1 MIRSRI
7 ADLTIR
13 SCQTDETRQKIQD
26 VTRKII
32 GDKAK
37 CTLEKAKV
45 GENGTYI
52 GGPQFER
59 HERAVHV
66 IGAERAYTLG
76 PSHERIPNRSA
87 PHASG
92 KIYEGEMDD
101 HLQLQKE
108 IIEVR
113 YVSFFCTVYYLIIIY
128 E

>member
-1 MIRSRI
+1 
-7 ADLTIR
+7 
-13 SCQTDETRQKIQD
+13 
-26 VTRKII
+26 
-32 GDKAK
+32 
-37 CTLEKAKV
+37 LEKAKV

-52 GGPQFER
+52 GGPQFKR

-66 IGAERAYTLG
+66 IGAECAYTLG
-76 PSHERIPNRSA
+76 PSHERIPNQSA

-92 KIYEGEMDD
+92 KIYEREMDD